1 MSDSQDENLK
11 TTYDQL
17 CTSYRAIDD
26 FRAKLLGFLPLASGT
41 GIFLL
46 ILDNSTSPLNTYLL
60 PVGAFGIFITLGL
73 FLFEIYGVKKC
84 HALIKAGQKIED
96 QMRIQGQFRER
107 PPEAA
112 GFINEPFAAGVIY
125 PAVLAAWTF
134 LALQGQ
140 PPQRPGDQ
148 KTDFTWEIDPTDVGI
163 PIGVFLVGLGISVG
177 YNIWL
182 RTEKT
187 FLAELFN
194 NEGKKLDNGCFGS
207 HSFSGSLKSAK
218 RHWTRKY
225 ENATFIRLTDPADVE
240 KTYVKASAQGQ
251 WKKSMDIEDTP
262 VLQRSYYSSIE
273 NADWEPVN
281 KKGYVS

>member
-1 MSDSQDENLK
+1 
-11 TTYDQL
+11 
-17 CTSYRAIDD
+17 
-26 FRAKLLGFLPLASGT
+26 
-41 GIFLL
+41 
-46 ILDNSTSPLNTYLL
+46 LNTYLV
-60 PVGAFGIFITLGL
+60 PVGAFGILITLGL
-73 FLFEIYGVKKC
+73 FFFEIYGVKKC

-96 QMRIQGQFRER
+96 QMRIPGQFRER
-107 PPEAA
+107 PPGAA

-163 PIGVFLVGLGISVG
+163 PIGVFLVGLGISVV

-194 NEGKKLDNGCFGS
+194 KEGKKLDKSSFGS
-207 HSFSGSLKSAK
+207 HTFSGSLKSAK
-218 RHWTRKY
+218 RHWARKD
-225 ENATFIRLTDPADVE
+225 ENATFIRLTDAADVE
-240 KTYVKASAQGQ
+240 KTYVKASAQGK

-262 VLQRSYYSSIE
+262 FLQRSYYSSIE
-273 NADWEPVN
+273 NTDWEPLN
-281 KKGYVS
+281 KKGKSPSDAIPRTS